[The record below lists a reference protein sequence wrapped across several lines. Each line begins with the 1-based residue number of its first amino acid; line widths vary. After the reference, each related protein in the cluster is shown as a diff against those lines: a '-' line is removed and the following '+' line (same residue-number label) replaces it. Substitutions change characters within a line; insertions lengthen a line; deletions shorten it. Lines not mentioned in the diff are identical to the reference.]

1 MRTLKAKGVSKSV
14 LSNKK
19 LNADKNATYSEIKDP
34 RVPKRPVPSYIQFC
48 TEKMLDR
55 PADESVVDHSKKV
68 TQEWR
73 SLSEEEKKV
82 SSENPAELSPWL
94 TYDLG
99 VR

>member
-19 LNADKNATYSEIKDP
+19 LNAGKDVTYSEIKDP

-48 TEKMLDR
+48 TEKMQER

-73 SLSEEEKKV
+73 SLSEEEKKA
-82 SSENPAELSPWL
+82 SR
-94 TYDLG
+94 G
-99 VR
+99 H